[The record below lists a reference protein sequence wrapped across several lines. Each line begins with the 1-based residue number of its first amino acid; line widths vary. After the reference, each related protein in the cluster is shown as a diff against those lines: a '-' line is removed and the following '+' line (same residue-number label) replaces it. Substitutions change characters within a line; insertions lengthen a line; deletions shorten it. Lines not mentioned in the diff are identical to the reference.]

1 MEKYYTRA
9 CNFLYTSKSGNIK
22 KNHLPLNGNS
32 IKFRSIELLTR
43 KSEKIINLDEIKKL
57 PFRLQNKIKK
67 DLKNIS
73 KKKKFKGLKFNN
85 TPIMMGILNCINSE
99 TIRVIK

>member
-9 CNFLYTSKSGNIK
+9 CNFFYTSKSGKIK
-22 KNHLPLNGNS
+22 KNHLPLNGNSS

-57 PFRLQNKIKK
+57 PFKLQNKINK

-73 KKKKFKGLKFNN
+73 KKKNL
-85 TPIMMGILNCINSE
+85 
-99 TIRVIK
+99 RV

>member
-9 CNFLYTSKSGNIK
+9 CNFFYTSKSGKIK
-22 KNHLPLNGNS
+22 KNYLPLNGTSS
-32 IKFRSIELLTR
+32 IKFSSIELLTR

-57 PFRLQNKIKK
+57 PFKLQNKINK

-73 KKKKFKGLKFNN
+73 KKKNL
-85 TPIMMGILNCINSE
+85 
-99 TIRVIK
+99 RV

>member
-9 CNFLYTSKSGNIK
+9 CNFFYTSKSGKIK
-22 KNHLPLNGNS
+22 KNYLPLNGNS
-32 IKFRSIELLTR
+32 GIKFRSIELLTR

-57 PFRLQNKIKK
+57 PIRLQNKVKK

-73 KKKKFKGLKFNN
+73 KKKNL
-85 TPIMMGILNCINSE
+85 
-99 TIRVIK
+99 RV

>member
-9 CNFLYTSKSGNIK
+9 CNFFYTSKSVKIK

-32 IKFRSIELLTR
+32 GIKFRSIELLTR
-43 KSEKIINLDEIKKL
+43 KSAKIINLDEINKL
-57 PFRLQNKIKK
+57 PFKLQNKINK

-73 KKKKFKGLKFNN
+73 KKKNL
-85 TPIMMGILNCINSE
+85 
-99 TIRVIK
+99 RV